1 MAKTAPGASPTFQKL
16 FDEQRERNGIDIITL
31 NPTTKPISIYKRD
44 DDDELDS
51 KVNASLK
58 SKPTNNERPS
68 IVRQNARSNLN
79 GMSGKTRRRNVIYIR
94 KSKKSTRKSKHVKTL
109 SKRNLHSRNTRKHI
123 NVLR

>member
-94 KSKKSTRKSKHVKTL
+94 KSKNPLV
-109 SKRNLHSRNTRKHI
+109 NLNT
-123 NVLR
+123 